1 MASARVPIL
10 MYHTLGERPSII
22 SIAPSVFEWQ
32 MRWLHEKRYKIVSL
46 SQLAKQLRTGVL
58 PNGPTAVITFDDGFS
73 TVYTVAFPVL
83 ARYRFPATVFV
94 IPSLCGKSNE
104 WPDQPTSVPRQPLL
118 TWAQIR
124 GMHRDGIEFGG
135 HTLTHRR
142 LDRLPPAELQG
153 EILDSKAMIE
163 DRLGDRVEVFAYPFG
178 KYNDAVKAVVA
189 SAYVGACTTHLSL
202 VDSMSDPL
210 ALSRVEAHYVVLR
223 PVFASLSSQLF
234 PRYLDVRRALRTT
247 SSIILKQPWK

>member
-10 MYHTLGERPSII
+10 MYHTLDERPSII

-32 MRWLHEKRYKIVSL
+32 MHWLHEQGYRIVSL

-58 PNGPTAVITFDDGFS
+58 PADRTAVITFDDGFS
-73 TVYTVAFPVL
+73 TVYTVAFPIL
-83 ARYRFPATVFV
+83 ARYRFTATVFV
-94 IPSLCGKSNE
+94 IPGLCGRSNE

-118 TWAQIR
+118 SWAQIR
-124 GMHRDGIEFGG
+124 RMHQNGIEFGA

-142 LDRLPPAELQG
+142 LDQLASVELQG
-153 EILDSKAMIE
+153 EIIDSKAMIE
-163 DRLGDRVEVFAYPFG
+163 DRLGDSVEVFAYPFG

-189 SAYVGACTTHLSL
+189 GAYVGACTTHLSL

-210 ALSRVEAHYVVLR
+210 ELSRVEAHYVTLR
-223 PVFASLSSQLF
+223 PVFASLSSQAF
-234 PRYLDVRRALRTT
+234 PLYLDVRRALRST
-247 SSIILKQPWK
+247 SSILLRQPWK

>member
-10 MYHTLGERPSII
+10 MYHTLDERPSII

-32 MRWLHEKRYKIVSL
+32 MRWLHEKGYKIVSL
-46 SQLAKQLRTGVL
+46 SQLAKQLHTGVL
-58 PNGPTAVITFDDGFS
+58 PTDHTAVITFDDGFS
-73 TVYTVAFPVL
+73 AVYTVAFPIL

-94 IPSLCGKSNE
+94 IPSLCGGSND
-104 WPDQPTSVPRQPLL
+104 WPDQPASVPRQPLL

-124 GMHRDGIEFGG
+124 GMHRDGIEFGA

-142 LDRLPPAELQG
+142 LDRLAPAESQG

-163 DRLGDRVEVFAYPFG
+163 DRLGDKVEVFAYPFG
-178 KYNDAVKAVVA
+178 KFNDAVKAVVA

-210 ALSRVEAHYVVLR
+210 ELSRVEAHYVALR
-223 PVFASLSSQLF
+223 PVFASLSNQLF
-234 PRYLDVRRALRTT
+234 PLYLDVRRALRTA
-247 SSIILKQPWK
+247 SSIVLRQPWK